1 MASVIIKNEQS
12 REEQAYVMRKFGVN
26 GRGTQEQREA
36 AEVIA
41 ARSREAMKMAEKMG
55 GRR

>member
-1 MASVIIKNEQS
+1 MANVIIKNEQN
-12 REEQAYVMRKFGVN
+12 RQEQAYVMRKFGVD